1 MPASWPTL
9 VLSQACFRSISCRS
23 YYGHVWPVVH
33 YPATGPEP
41 ITNVPKYMHSSCMLP
56 KGRPGV
62 PPCEKRSVSLDFG
75 DVSRCCCCL
84 AAHATNKSGA
94 VSGLR
99 MLLCIVAVPVL
110 TTATW
115 HALPASAGPCVPS
128 CYATDSASCAREG
141 HCRLHTVEDSKN
153 GSADVDDDESKHG
166 AAACRRGSELCAR
179 KSMMSSASPLLSE
192 CTSYSMMWRLPA
204 QCIT

>member
-23 YYGHVWPVVH
+23 YYGHVWPVVQ

-41 ITNVPKYMHSSCMLP
+41 ITNVTKYMHSSCMFP

-75 DVSRCCCCL
+75 NVSRCCCCL

-94 VSGLR
+94 VAGLR
-99 MLLCIVAVPVL
+99 MLLLQCLCSPL
-110 TTATW
+110 
-115 HALPASAGPCVPS
+115 LLGPCVPS
-128 CYATDSASCAREG
+128 CYATDPASCAREG
-141 HCRLHTVEDSKN
+141 HLQAAHSRGQQEIN

-166 AAACRRGSELCAR
+166 AAACRRGGELWSR

-192 CTSYSMMWRLPA
+192 CTS
-204 QCIT
+204 